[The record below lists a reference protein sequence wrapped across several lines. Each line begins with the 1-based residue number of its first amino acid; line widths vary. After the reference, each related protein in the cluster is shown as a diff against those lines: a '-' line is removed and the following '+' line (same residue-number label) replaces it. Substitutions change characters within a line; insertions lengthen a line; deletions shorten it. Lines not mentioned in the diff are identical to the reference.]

1 VSVRNPVAG
10 LRDLLRSPSD
20 VRTEQV
26 QDLPPRRPAVLAATV
41 VIGALVL
48 AWSLRVPPGD
58 PLFYLGTLATA
69 VVWVAGA
76 VLSGSTRSVRV
87 LWSGSTRPS
96 PGGRSRSSQAL
107 GSLVLGLLL
116 VAVFVGAGLAVGQVP
131 LLARPVRH
139 LLDHADGAWLPLV
152 AVLTAVN
159 GVAEELFFRGVLY
172 AGVRRHDPV
181 LVTAVVYAVVTAA
194 SGIPLLVLAAAV
206 IGSVTALQRRAT
218 GGLIA
223 PTVTHVTWSLGMLL
237 LLPPL
242 LDAAA

>member
-1 VSVRNPVAG
+1 VRNPVTE
-10 LRDLLRSPSD
+10 LRDLLRSASD
-20 VRTEQV
+20 VRSEQPDDV
-26 QDLPPRRPAVLAATV
+26 PPRRPAVLVATV

-58 PLFYLGTLATA
+58 RLFYVGTLATA

-76 VLSGSTRSVRV
+76 VLSGSVRSVRV
-87 LWSGSTRPS
+87 MWPGSARAPARS
-96 PGGRSRSSQAL
+96 PASQAL

-116 VAVFVGAGLAVGQVP
+116 VAVFVVAGLAVGRVP
-131 LLARPVRH
+131 VLARPVRH
-139 LLDHADGAWLPLV
+139 RLDHADAASLPLV
-152 AVLTAVN
+152 AALTVVN
-159 GVAEELFFRGVLY
+159 GIAEELFFRGALY

-206 IGSVTALQRRAT
+206 VGVVTGLQRQAT
-218 GGLIA
+218 GGLLA
-223 PTVTHVTWSLGMLL
+223 PTVTHVTWSLGMPL

>member
-1 VSVRNPVAG
+1 VSVRHPVAG

-20 VRTEQV
+20 VRTE
-26 QDLPPRRPAVLAATV
+26 DPWELPPRRPAVLAATV
-41 VIGALVL
+41 VIGGLVL

-58 PLFYLGTLATA
+58 PLFYVGTLATA
-69 VVWVAGA
+69 LVWVAGA
-76 VLSGSTRSVRV
+76 VVSEPTRSLLV
-87 LWSGSTRPS
+87 LWSSSARPS
-96 PGGRSRSSQAL
+96 VGRRSSSSLAVR
-107 GSLVLGLLL
+107 SLVLGLLL
-116 VAVFVGAGLAVGQVP
+116 VGVFLVAGLAVGQVP
-131 LLARPVRH
+131 VLARPVRH

-159 GVAEELFFRGVLY
+159 GVAEELFFRGALY

-181 LVTAVVYAVVTAA
+181 LVTTLVYVVVTAA

-206 IGSVTALQRRAT
+206 IGVVTALQRRAT
-218 GGLIA
+218 GGLLA

-242 LDAAA
+242 LDAAG

>member
-26 QDLPPRRPAVLAATV
+26 QDLPRRPAVLAATV

-87 LWSGSTRPS
+87 LWSRSTRPS

-116 VAVFVGAGLAVGQVP
+116 VAVFVVAGLAVGQVP

-159 GVAEELFFRGVLY
+159 GVAEELFFRGALY